1 MPMNATLDTNVL
13 MSGIFF
19 GGVPGRVLEA
29 WRDARFK
36 WFVTSDIIDEYREVS
51 ERLHLKIPRIDPRE
65 WIALIE
71 DEATRVVPER
81 LKEPVC
87 EDPDDD
93 KFVECALASNAT
105 IVSGDHHLLDAN
117 GQRGICVKKPREFL
131 NDLSPDIGRE

>member
-1 MPMNATLDTNVL
+1 MNATLDTNVL

-36 WFVTSDIIDEYREVS
+36 WFVTDEIIGEYREVS
-51 ERLHLKIPRIDPRE
+51 ERLHRKIPRIDPRE

-71 DEATRVVPER
+71 DEAASVTPKN
-81 LKEPVC
+81 LAKPVC

-93 KFVECALASNAT
+93 KFVACALASDAT
-105 IVSGDHHLLDAN
+105 IVSGDHHLLDVN
-117 GQRGICVKKPREFL
+117 GRSGICVRKPREFL
-131 NDLSPDIGRE
+131 DNLPQTNV